1 LKTPLDFSWRFF
13 FSLVRFF
20 SFETNKYL
28 SFAGGMK
35 KKRYLAILLICLQ
48 ALVYSDSLP
57 DSFFIPLFPKSSLD
71 RGSTQDRQS
80 YRYINRSIEKS
91 NKESSGKTT
100 RKVRLD
106 NGMQVYLI
114 SDPEAASSA
123 AAVSVSVGSWNNPV
137 QHPGMA
143 HFVEHLLFMGTKKFP
158 RESEFQQYV
167 LDRGGDY
174 NAFTSYTSTVYSFT
188 LPGEGF
194 EGALERFSRFF
205 IDPIFSLASINRE
218 MHAVDHEFQDCA
230 EDNIQKFMRV
240 FKAIGNPLHPNAIFS
255 CGNLT
260 SLSQISQIAIKQW
273 YADHYVGL
281 NMNLVIISPLPID
294 EIESLVLAHFPPI
307 SAKSPKKQ
315 DSKEPISYLSQHG
328 HFIHID
334 ASSNTRE
341 LILLWEVPHTVIEQ
355 SGVMPLEIARIAI
368 DHEGRK
374 SFSDILFRRGLCNT
388 AGAEY
393 VEFSKDRILFV
404 FSVSLTRK
412 GIQQID
418 EVITTCFQAVHAME
432 KTGSLPALQDYI
444 IAADESIREAD
455 HEGSPF
461 NLVMGHAL
469 ALLNEPL
476 DTYPCKNSILQKVS
490 DTDFLELLHLLTP
503 ENCMFFLLAPSVE
516 TGIEMSQVE
525 KWMGALYHAE
535 AVPIDKLREWSL
547 SVENPVITILDSV
560 GQGSGDQ
567 EKEEWNRGRASIE
580 FIIDPSLTE
589 DALKVRLLMKNPRL
603 TKDIRYGAFVTFWR
617 CLLRQQLQGLCF
629 ADIDTQIDGTVGV
642 YDDEIDMGSD
652 RQIHI
657 RFDCLGKNQIDR
669 LRQILSVVMGPVIDN
684 SLFEEV
690 KRLSLDLDP
699 GHLDPA
705 QFAENIAEAYL
716 SPGVYSASDLFCF
729 LSKMTLEEYQRYM
742 GDFIASME
750 LEGFL
755 YVGESIDD
763 ARKCWEGIGPCLIGA
778 SGSWE
783 VGDTEEPKIML
794 TSLTAPV
801 VLKRTTNR
809 KGHSVLVML
818 NLGECDSRS
827 WAAQQIISQVLKHE
841 FFVEL
846 RTSQQTAY
854 SLDSSPRIMEDQLFQ
869 SLSIQS
875 ATHTP
880 EDLSERIELFLDF
893 FSKNFTQRVSSDR
906 INLIRHSLIA
916 HLKKRGQKLSDQA
929 KLKIRALETVSD
941 REIQD
946 MAINMFSLTNPK
958 RLSVLVKGGVID

>member
-1 LKTPLDFSWRFF
+1 
-13 FSLVRFF
+13 
-20 SFETNKYL
+20 
-28 SFAGGMK
+28 MK

-48 ALVYSDSLP
+48 ALVYSDSLSE
-57 DSFFIPLFPKSSLD
+57 SFSIPLFPKGSLQ
-71 RGSTQDRQS
+71 RQSTQDRQS
-80 YRYINRSIEKS
+80 YRYINRSIENS

-123 AAVSVSVGSWNNPV
+123 AAVSVDVGSWNNPV
-137 QHPGMA
+137 QYPGMA

-158 RESEFQQYV
+158 RESEFRQYV

-174 NAFTSYTSTVYSFT
+174 NAFTSYTSTVYGFT
-188 LPGEGF
+188 LSGKGF

-205 IDPIFSLASINRE
+205 IDPMFSLASINRE

-240 FKAIGNPLHPNAIFS
+240 FKAIGNPFHPNAIFS

-260 SLSQISQIAIKQW
+260 SLGQISQSAIKQW

-281 NMNLVIISPLPID
+281 NMNLVVISPLPID
-294 EIESLVLAHFPPI
+294 KIESLVLAHFSPI
-307 SAKSPKKQ
+307 SAQSPKKQ
-315 DSKEPISYLSQHG
+315 DSKQPISYLSQHG

-334 ASSNTRE
+334 ASFNTRE
-341 LILLWEVPHTVIEQ
+341 LILLWEVPQTVIEQ
-355 SGVMPLEIARIAI
+355 FGVMPLAIASMAI
-368 DHEGRK
+368 DHEGRN
-374 SFSDILFRRGLCNT
+374 SFSDILFRKGLCNK
-388 AGAEY
+388 AGADYLEL
-393 VEFSKDRILFV
+393 SKDRILFV
-404 FSVSLTRK
+404 FTVSLTRK

-418 EVITTCFQAVHAME
+418 EVINTCFQSVHAME
-432 KTGSLPALQDYI
+432 KIGSLPALQDSI
-444 IAADESIREAD
+444 IEADELIRED
-455 HEGSPF
+455 VDEDSPF
-461 NLVMGHAL
+461 NVVMDHAL

-476 DTYPCKNSILQKVS
+476 DTYPCKGSSLQKVS
-490 DTDFLELLHLLTP
+490 DADFLELVHLLTP
-503 ENCMFFLLAPSVE
+503 EKCMFFLLAPCVE

-535 AVPIDKLREWSL
+535 AIPTDKLRDWRH
-547 SVENPVITILDSV
+547 SVESGVVTILDGV
-560 GQGSGDQ
+560 GQGSSDQ

-580 FIIDPSLTE
+580 FITDPSLTE

-629 ADIDTQIDGTVGV
+629 ADKDTQIDGTVGV
-642 YDDEIDMGSD
+642 YDDEIDMGCD
-652 RQIHI
+652 REIHV

-669 LRQILSVVMGPVIDN
+669 LRQILSVIMDPVIDN

-690 KRLSLDLDP
+690 RSLSLDLDP
-699 GHLDPA
+699 GHVDPA
-705 QFAENIAEAYL
+705 QFAEDIAEAYL
-716 SPGVYSASDLFCF
+716 SPGVYSASDLFSF
-729 LSKMTLEEYQRYM
+729 LSNMTIEEYQRYM

-750 LEGFL
+750 LEGFV
-755 YVGESIDD
+755 YVRESIDD
-763 ARKCWEGIGPCLIGA
+763 ARKCWEGIEPCLIGA
-778 SGSWE
+778 SGSWDVE
-783 VGDTEEPKIML
+783 DTEEPKIL
-794 TSLTAPV
+794 STSLTAPV

-809 KGHSVLVML
+809 KLHAVLVML
-818 NLGECDSRS
+818 NIGECDSRS
-827 WAAQQIISQVLKHE
+827 WAAQQIISQVLQHE

-854 SLDSSPRIMEDQLFQ
+854 SLDSYPRSMEDQLFQ
-869 SLSIQS
+869 CLSIQS

-880 EDLSERIELFLDF
+880 EDLYERIELFLDF
-893 FSKNFTQRVSSDR
+893 FSKNFSQRVSSDR

-916 HLKKRGQKLSDQA
+916 HLKKKGEKLSDQA

>member
-1 LKTPLDFSWRFF
+1 
-13 FSLVRFF
+13 
-20 SFETNKYL
+20 
-28 SFAGGMK
+28 MK

-71 RGSTQDRQS
+71 RGSTQDSQS

-91 NKESSGKTT
+91 NEESSGKTT

-114 SDPEAASSA
+114 SDPEADSSA
-123 AAVSVSVGSWNNPV
+123 AAVSVDVGSWNNPV

-158 RESEFQQYV
+158 RESEFRQYV

-240 FKAIGNPLHPNAIFS
+240 FKAIGNPFHPNAIFS

-294 EIESLVLAHFPPI
+294 EIERLVLAHFPPI

-334 ASSNTRE
+334 AASNTRE
-341 LILLWEVPHTVIEQ
+341 LILLWEVPHTIIEQ
-355 SGVMPLEIARIAI
+355 SGVMPLEIARMAI

-418 EVITTCFQAVHAME
+418 EVITTCFQAVQSLE
-432 KTGSLPALQDYI
+432 KSGSLPALQEYI
-444 IAADESIREAD
+444 IGADESIREGGD
-455 HEGSPF
+455 EGSPF
-461 NLVMGHAL
+461 NLVMDHAL

-476 DTYPCKNSILQKVS
+476 DTYPCKSSSLQKVS
-490 DTDFLELLHLLTP
+490 DSDFLELVHLLTP

-535 AVPIDKLREWSL
+535 AVPTDKLREWSL
-547 SVENPVITILDSV
+547 SVENPVVTILDSV

-580 FIIDPSLTE
+580 FITDPSLTE

-603 TKDIRYGAFVTFWR
+603 TKDIQYGAFMTFWR
-617 CLLRQQLQGLCF
+617 CLLRQQLQRLSF
-629 ADIDTQIDGTVGV
+629 VDTDTQIDGIVGF
-642 YDDEIDMGSD
+642 DDEIDIGSD

-657 RFDCLGKNQIDR
+657 RFDCRGKHTIQR
-669 LRQILSVVMGPVIDN
+669 LRQILSVVMDPVIDN
-684 SLFEEV
+684 GLFEEV
-690 KRLSLDLDP
+690 RSLSLDLDP
-699 GHLDPA
+699 GQVDPGKL
-705 QFAENIAEAYL
+705 AEDIAESYL
-716 SPGVYSASDLFCF
+716 SPGVYSASDVFSF
-729 LSKMTLEEYQRYM
+729 LSRMTVEEYQRYM
-742 GDFIASME
+742 PDFIDSME
-750 LEGFL
+750 LEGCV
-755 YVGESIDD
+755 YVPGSIDE
-763 ARKCWEGIGPCLIGA
+763 ARKCWQAIEPCLLGA
-778 SGSWE
+778 SGSWDVADQE
-783 VGDTEEPKIML
+783 DPKIL
-794 TSLTAPV
+794 PISLTEPV
-801 VLKRTTNR
+801 LLKRTTNR
-809 KGHSVLVML
+809 KGHAVLVML
-818 NLGECDSRS
+818 NLGECYSRS

-893 FSKNFTQRVSSDR
+893 FSKNFTQRVSSNR

-946 MAINMFSLTNPK
+946 MAINMFSLSNPK